1 MRHSRALFVSLFS
14 LAGFAFL
21 VFFAAC
27 IFTPLPAEAALPK
40 SSFAVLANG
49 PSAQHTKS
57 TEALIT
63 RQLLAKGYKVVD
75 PKKLDAIRRDRA
87 ARLALEGNVDAIL
100 KLSSGHGA
108 TMIVV
113 QVEAGRPVVN
123 EFKLYTGTA
132 SLAVTVGAPN
142 GSIIYADTVSGKQVG
157 YTPDE
162 AAQKSIESAATRAV
176 AKMTE

>member
-1 MRHSRALFVSLFS
+1 MGCCFI
-14 LAGFAFL
+14 G
-21 VFFAAC
+21 
-27 IFTPLPAEAALPK
+27 IFTSLTAEAALPK
-40 SSFAVLANG
+40 NSFAVLANG

-63 RQLLAKGYKVVD
+63 KQLLAKGYKVVD
-75 PKKLDAIRRDRA
+75 PQKLQAIKKDKI
-87 ARLALEGNVDAIL
+87 ARLALAGDVDAIL

-113 QVEAGRPVVN
+113 QVEAGWPVVN
-123 EFKLYTGTA
+123 EFKLYTGTS

-142 GSIIYADTVSGKQVG
+142 GSIIYADTVMGKQVG

-162 AAQKSIESAATRAV
+162 AAQKSIESAANRAV